1 MGVKD
6 KVQGK
11 TDITTTGGLAEIGIL
26 LYPRVQ
32 MSAVLGLTDLF
43 GVANRLSAEHGG
55 SNHRE
60 LRISHWQLPDSRTL
74 ELGRVFD
81 THQQP
86 PQKLVGLILPP
97 NLDTDPQGGAIP
109 QLQEWVETQHASGCI
124 VCSVCGGAFLLA
136 TTHWSFSETL
146 AKRFPEIRVDTEKLI
161 IDDGDIITAGGLMA
175 WVDLGLKLVD

>member
-1 MGVKD
+1 MGVND
-6 KVQGK
+6 KMQGK
-11 TDITTTGGLAEIGIL
+11 TDINITDELAEIGIL

-32 MSAVLGLTDLF
+32 MSAALGLTDLF

-60 LRISHWQLPDSRTL
+60 LRISHWQSRNSQTL

-97 NLDTDPQGGAIP
+97 NLF
-109 QLQEWVETQHASGCI
+109 AS
-124 VCSVCGGAFLLA
+124 L
-136 TTHWSFSETL
+136 FS
-146 AKRFPEIRVDTEKLI
+146 K
-161 IDDGDIITAGGLMA
+161 ITAPSQRYHVLLFC
-175 WVDLGLKLVD
+175 WHRP

>member
-1 MGVKD
+1 MGVND

-11 TDITTTGGLAEIGIL
+11 TDITTTGALTEIGIL

-60 LRISHWQLPDSRTL
+60 LRISHWQLRDSQTL

-109 QLQEWVETQHASGCI
+109 QLQEWERNMPLAVSSARFAEALFYSPRLGC
-124 VCSVCGGAFLLA
+124 
-136 TTHWSFSETL
+136 
-146 AKRFPEIRVDTEKLI
+146 
-161 IDDGDIITAGGLMA
+161 
-175 WVDLGLKLVD
+175 